1 LDEEKVK
8 VKKLVIAVIMM
19 FTAGCANNF
28 KNDFNNSP
36 ELLNRWTSKASFQQ
50 LCDGLFEYQEDSYVL
65 NRILI
70 EFNRRNVSYMNC
82 RQYGG
87 AR

>member
-1 LDEEKVK
+1 M
-8 VKKLVIAVIMM
+8 KKLALAVLL
-19 FTAGCANNF
+19 FLSACGTRNF

-36 ELLNRWTSKASFQQ
+36 ELLNTWTTRASIQQ
-50 LCDGLFEYQEDSYVL
+50 LCDGLFEYQEDGFVV

-87 AR
+87 TK

>member
-1 LDEEKVK
+1 M
-8 VKKLVIAVIMM
+8 KKTVIAVVMLFI
-19 FTAGCANNF
+19 AGCAKNF

-36 ELLNRWTSKASFQQ
+36 ELLNSWSARASFQQ
-50 LCDGLFEYQEDSYVL
+50 LCDGLFEYQDDSYVL

-87 AR
+87 SNK

>member
-1 LDEEKVK
+1 M
-8 VKKLVIAVIMM
+8 KKLALAA
-19 FTAGCANNF
+19 FLLLTACGGRNF

-36 ELLNRWTSKASFQQ
+36 ELLNTWTTRATIQQ
-50 LCDGLFEYQEDSYVL
+50 LCDGLFEYQEDGFVVK
-65 NRILI
+65 RILI

-87 AR
+87 TR